1 MYNTYV
7 LCCVCLYTSNR
18 PADISRGSNE
28 LSVQRHVMLQTLL
41 TKGLHMTSDG
51 IFKTGCMYIHI
62 IIVEHVYGECS
73 I

>member
-41 TKGLHMTSDG
+41 TKGLHMTSD
-51 IFKTGCMYIHI
+51 IFLRHIHI
-62 IIVEHVYGECS
+62 IIVEHVYGVCS